1 MANSVSNWKDSRNG
15 VKQNSNIVN
24 VLLGLSKKETSFTKI
39 WERQEDQKGSMS
51 FRRQDQ
57 KQQKS
62 I

>member
-39 WERQEDQKGSMS
+39 
-51 FRRQDQ
+51 
-57 KQQKS
+57 
-62 I
+62 